1 MNFRR
6 SLPEIRCLSQGLPR
20 GISSPFVVS
29 PKRSNTSGLWR
40 CGVRLRKQCLKPLV
54 RVSCTAVRSPG
65 EIYFRLRQ
73 ELGNLAMF
81 LFPPGAAGARQA
93 RSGLQLGLLPDARV
107 VAAAL
112 RETAYAAEYTAEVER
127 IAGQILRHRFPI
139 LGVTVATGPAIDW
152 RRDYLHQVST
162 GTPYFRRSP
171 YLDFSRA
178 GDHKVIWEL
187 NRHQHL
193 ILLAQAFLLTGRR
206 EYLDEAFRQVESWLD
221 ANPFLRGINWGS
233 ALEVAFRALSWAW
246 LWHMAG
252 SEMPEALRQRFLTA
266 LGRHGRFLELNLS
279 VYFSPNTH
287 LLGEAVALHAL
298 GVLFPAFPHAA
309 RWAEIGGRIVE
320 RQMERQVRGDGSHFE
335 QSAYYHVYALD
346 FFLLYRLLAKP
357 PRTYDARLVSMA
369 EYLDAL
375 LGVSGYLPLI
385 GDDDGGR
392 LFHPYGERAGFGRAT
407 MATCSVLFNRPEWL
421 RGSGDLYEQA
431 AWWLGTEVLSAPTA
445 PPAPRVSRFFSDSGV
460 AVMAADDVHLVV
472 KAGPFG
478 VGSGGHSHSDVLSL
492 TARAGSR
499 EILID
504 PGTFTYMAD
513 PAERNRFRGSAA
525 HNTVRIDGRDQAVP
539 GGPFRWNHKPSV
551 TVRQWTTRPERDYLD
566 ATCAY
571 AGFTHRRRIL
581 FVKPATVIVLD
592 TVDGPSGDHTLEQF
606 WHLDSA
612 EDAARFSFSA
622 PVEVVDAWRSRALCS
637 REPATAL
644 CITVR
649 GPLPAHIAAVL
660 DLSESPASGPLE
672 IRTEGNAI
680 LVGRTPWSRS
690 DPLIRLSASGFN
702 GK

>member
-1 MNFRR
+1 
-6 SLPEIRCLSQGLPR
+6 
-20 GISSPFVVS
+20 
-29 PKRSNTSGLWR
+29 
-40 CGVRLRKQCLKPLV
+40 
-54 RVSCTAVRSPG
+54 
-65 EIYFRLRQ
+65 
-73 ELGNLAMF
+73 
-81 LFPPGAAGARQA
+81 
-93 RSGLQLGLLPDARV
+93 LLPDAAA
-107 VAAAL
+107 VAGAL
-112 RETAYAAEYTAEVER
+112 RKTKYAAEVER

-139 LGVTVATGPAIDW
+139 LGVTVDTGPAIDW
-152 RRDYLHQVST
+152 RRDYLHGVST

-178 GDHKVIWEL
+178 GDHKAIWEL

-193 ILLAQAFLLTGRR
+193 TLLAQAFLLTGRR
-206 EYLDEAFRQVESWLD
+206 EYLDEAFRQVGSWLD
-221 ANPFLRGINWGS
+221 ANPFLRGINWAS
-233 ALEVAFRALSWAW
+233 ALEVALRALSWAW

-252 SEMPEALRQRFLTA
+252 SQMPEALRERFLTA
-266 LGRHGRFLELNLS
+266 LVRHGSYLELNLS

-298 GVLFPAFPHAA
+298 GVLFPTFPHAA
-309 RWAEIGGRIVE
+309 RWAETGGRIVE
-320 RQMERQVRGDGSHFE
+320 RQMARQVCGDGSHFE

-346 FFLLYRLLAKP
+346 FFLLYRLLAKTP
-357 PRTYDARLVSMA
+357 GTYDARLVSMA

-375 LGVSGYLPLI
+375 LGVNGTLPLI

-392 LFHPYGERAGFGRAT
+392 VFHPYGERAGFGRAT

-421 RGSGDLYEQA
+421 RGSEHLYEQA
-431 AWWLGTEVLSAPTA
+431 AWWLGTQVLSARTA

-460 AVMAADDVHLVV
+460 AVMAAGDVHLVV

-478 VGSGGHSHSDVLSL
+478 EGSGGHSHSDVLSL

-504 PGTFTYMAD
+504 PGTFTYVAD
-513 PAERNRFRGSAA
+513 PAERDRFRGSAA
-525 HNTVRIDGRDQAVP
+525 HNTVRVDGLDQAVP

-551 TVRQWTTRPERDYLD
+551 TVRQWLTSPLRDYLD

-571 AGFTHRRRIL
+571 AGFTHRRRVV

-606 WHLDSA
+606 WHLDSP

-622 PVEVVDAWRSRALCS
+622 PVALVDAWRSRALCS

-649 GPLPAHIAAVL
+649 GPLPAHIAAVM

-672 IRTEGNAI
+672 IRTEGDEI

-690 DPLIRLSASGFN
+690 DPLVRLSSIGFD
-702 GK
+702 GKP